1 MVNIKMVGQQF
12 VALSFL
18 LLGLSVSVNDAKSAA
33 EEPDFQSI
41 LQEALNKIHDDYVD
55 HFAFREQVTRKGLN
69 VVGDYDPS
77 RVNAPWVLL
86 SSDGKEPSD
95 KEMEQYA
102 KDKLKQTEDLK
113 KYPERSPLGVKT
125 MVQPGSLELLE
136 DQNERWLFLFT
147 PTGEDQKMMRKMQ
160 GQLAIN
166 KQKLPGMDGRSN
178 SKAFQSKFRYQMKEF
193 IMHYEFQPAVDGR
206 TVPTDFEFRIT

>member
-12 VALSFL
+12 VTLSCL

-33 EEPDFQSI
+33 EEPDFPSI

-102 KDKLKQTEDLK
+102 KDKLKQTADLK

-125 MVQPGSLELLE
+125 MVQPGSLELL
-136 DQNERWLFLFT
+136 
-147 PTGEDQKMMRKMQ
+147 
-160 GQLAIN
+160 
-166 KQKLPGMDGRSN
+166 
-178 SKAFQSKFRYQMKEF
+178 
-193 IMHYEFQPAVDGR
+193 
-206 TVPTDFEFRIT
+206 